1 MYILCAG
8 GNETAGLQI
17 ECKGFGMIWRFLNR
31 DRWKLVNATAKRL
44 ISKWEEKKQQNN
56 GAKKQLKT
64 PGEKQT
70 QGEKL

>member
-1 MYILCAG
+1 MKASER
-8 GNETAGLQI
+8 NSETINLKMRG
-17 ECKGFGMIWRFLNR
+17 
-31 DRWKLVNATAKRL
+31 
-44 ISKWEEKKQQNN
+44 KKQQNN